1 MEPVLAR
8 FTLPLVLWLGVYRRM
23 ATGTFNQGGLPTAA
37 ARVQP
42 AAQLAT
48 RATERKAA
56 KPGRAELSVRTKRG
70 ERKGA

>member
-8 FTLPLVLWLGVYRRM
+8 FTLPLVLWLGVYRR
-23 ATGTFNQGGLPTAA
+23 TFNQGGLPTAA